1 MTWRA
6 CVAPT
11 YRWVTNPGGCVYA
24 DRAPLPAILFP
35 ERGVYLGRGRNDE
48 GIAMTVRR
56 GRPRSEQARLAVLTA
71 AGDLLLEGGLGAA
84 HVEAIAARAGVS
96 KATIY
101 KWWPNRGAV
110 VLDGFLE
117 RVRHSLVIPEGLGTV
132 AALEFQIRELVAL
145 FADAAVASAIRAIA
159 SEAQSDPE
167 LARAVRERWLA
178 PRRAVTAAV
187 LSDGIA
193 NGDLRPDL
201 DVELVM
207 DQLYGPLYFRL
218 LFGHA
223 PLLDDL
229 APRLVRQLLDGVSHP
244 DWRPAIPSRSVQ

>member
-1 MTWRA
+1 
-6 CVAPT
+6 
-11 YRWVTNPGGCVYA
+11 
-24 DRAPLPAILFP
+24 
-35 ERGVYLGRGRNDE
+35 
-48 GIAMTVRR
+48 MTVRR
-56 GRPRSEQARLAVLTA
+56 GRPRSEPARVAVLTA

-84 HVEAIAARAGVS
+84 HIEAIASRAGVS

-110 VLDGFLE
+110 VLDGLLE
-117 RVRHSLVIPEGLGTV
+117 RVRHSLAIPEGLGTV
-132 AALEFQIRELVAL
+132 AALEFQISELVAV
-145 FADAAVASAIRAIA
+145 FGDPAVASAIRAIT

-187 LSDGIA
+187 LTDGVSA
-193 NGDLRPDL
+193 GDLPADL

-218 LFGHA
+218 LYGHG
-223 PLLDDL
+223 PLPDDL
-229 APRLVRQLLDGVSHP
+229 APRLVGQLLHGVAHP
-244 DWRPAIPSRSVQ
+244 EWRPAISSRTVQ